1 MKRQR
6 GREEEGGE
14 EEESQSKSYY
24 SLPSVGS
31 LLFTNLTYALIQFN
45 IASLF
50 VYMLVDFPSEGIS
63 GLGEL
68 TSAFFL
74 GIGLFEIPGSILS
87 GKLGTRRV
95 VLLGT
100 ILSGL
105 AMLLS
110 GFVEDSFSLIVFLRF
125 LGGLGTGMGFPSL
138 VVLLA
143 RSFRSGREGFAV
155 GLVNVSYN
163 AGGMVGL
170 FGWALIGLL
179 IGWRESLIA
188 SGGAL
193 LLAAALC
200 FAFLPKALLDFER
213 DEQFEFNV
221 REFRRVLFNRW
232 IGVISLSLFGIG
244 GSAALT
250 WNFVVFY
257 LEEKLGQSP
266 GVAGLVGSF
275 ANLFSLLGALFVGR
289 AYDARGKEASKR
301 KEMEKKLLTAGA
313 ITMTLGVSVTAIASI
328 YAAIASTVLVGIATS
343 LGWTVGLA
351 AAKEACAKRNP
362 KFESVAIALVDCV
375 SLFGSFVSPIVFP
388 LLVVSR
394 GYPLAWL
401 LGSSFALVFSI
412 PLMIM
417 GVNEVKSSGM
427 VEAESLR
434 SKEAK

>member
-1 MKRQR
+1 MKRQK

-105 AMLLS
+105 AIFLS
-110 GFVEDSFSLIVFLRF
+110 GFAGSSFSLIVFLRF
-125 LGGLGTGMGFPSL
+125 LAGLGTGIGFPSL

-170 FGWALIGLL
+170 FGWALLGLL
-179 IGWRESLIA
+179 IGWRASLIA

-213 DEQFEFNV
+213 DERFEFTV
-221 REFRRVLFNRW
+221 REFRHVLFNRW

-244 GSAALT
+244 ASAALT

-289 AYDARGKEASKR
+289 AYDSRGERTSKR
-301 KEMEKKLLTAGA
+301 EMEKKLLTAGA

-375 SLFGSFVSPIVFP
+375 SLFGSFVSPIFFP
-388 LLVVSR
+388 LIVASS

-401 LGSSFALVFSI
+401 LGSLFALVFSI

-417 GVNEVKSSGM
+417 EVRGVSVERTSGM
-427 VEAESLR
+427 VGEGEKLAE
-434 SKEAK
+434 